1 MRYIELY
8 KDQFNNISKTAS
20 SAYHTNEFKE
30 YFNLYRF
37 LNAANNTD
45 ELIQARIET
54 HVENAK
60 LSPEIMSEI
69 DVCAMNIIMGVKNM
83 IRYLSNAMTSIPE
96 IDIEGVIMIYG
107 DGSIDGHGIIVDEK
121 AYVILD
127 LNVIRQVAGLY
138 NLKTFLLHE
147 MVHPLH
153 YKLSPAF
160 YFSEYTSVEEIYY
173 KRLIAE
179 GIATKL
185 SGDCL
190 NEPIEDVYWFGY
202 LEKTKV
208 DQWIDYCENHRLE
221 ISEKLKNCIETN
233 QIDYQLYDQLFSVV
247 DSGNMTNSR
256 LAYYYGT
263 KIVQNLLKK
272 YTARQILEL
281 EYSQMLQEAKVYFL

>member
-8 KDQFNNISKTAS
+8 KDQFNAILKTAN
-20 SAYHTNEFKE
+20 SAYQTNEFKE

-45 ELIQARIET
+45 ELIQARIESHIET
-54 HVENAK
+54 AK
-60 LSPEIMSEI
+60 LSEDIMSEI
-69 DVCAMNIIMGVKNM
+69 EVCSLNITMSIKKM
-83 IRYLSNAMTSIPE
+83 IKYLSIAMTAIPE
-96 IDIEGVIMIYG
+96 IDIEGAILIYG

-127 LNVIRQVAGLY
+127 LNAIRQAANLY
-138 NLKTFLLHE
+138 NMKTFLLHE

-153 YKLSPAF
+153 YKLRPEF
-160 YFSEYTSVEEIYY
+160 YFSEYISVEEIYF
-173 KRLIAE
+173 KRLIEE

-190 NEPIEDVYWFGY
+190 SEPIEDVYWFGY

-208 DQWIDYCENHRLE
+208 DEWVDYCENNRLE
-221 ISEKLKNCIETN
+221 ISKKLKNCIEMN
-233 QIDYQLYDQLFSVV
+233 QIDYQLYDQLFSVI
-247 DSGNMTNSR
+247 DSGHMTNSR